1 MRLSNNMIK
10 LFSRWIAVLLVSIM
24 AISAMASPSNLQKNV
39 DYQILKVPQ
48 PADTGDKIE
57 VIEFFGYFCP
67 HCYAFDTALTNWAR
81 KHKKDVV
88 FKRVTVK
95 FSESMALHQKM
106 FYTLSA
112 MDVLT
117 NEFHHK
123 IFDAIQIQR
132 IPLRTD
138 EQIFGFIENNGID
151 RKKFTE
157 MYNSFYVQML
167 CNKAV
172 EMQSTYE
179 IEGVPMIVIDGKYLT
194 SPAIVSSGNNMDLS
208 EGEMHVQTLKV
219 MDTLVQQSLKEKSRI
234 PKTKTSKTK

>member
-1 MRLSNNMIK
+1 MIR
-10 LFSRWIAVLLVSIM
+10 LFSRWIAALLVSVM
-24 AISAMASPSNLQKNV
+24 AISAMASPSNPQKNV
-39 DYQILKVPQ
+39 DYQILKIPQ
-48 PADTGDKIE
+48 PANTGDKIE

-117 NEFHHK
+117 NELHHT
-123 IFDAIQIQR
+123 IFDAIQIRR

-138 EQIFGFIENNGID
+138 EQIFEFIEKNGID

-167 CNKAV
+167 GNKAV
-172 EMQSTYE
+172 EMQSAYE
-179 IEGVPMIVIDGKYLT
+179 IEGVPMIVVDGKYLT
-194 SPAIVSSGNNMDLS
+194 SPAIVSSGNSMDLS
-208 EGEMHVQTLKV
+208 EEEMHSQTLKV
-219 MDTLVQQSLKEKSRI
+219 MDILVQRSLKEKHRTL
-234 PKTKTSKTK
+234 KTKSSKTK

>member
-1 MRLSNNMIK
+1 
-10 LFSRWIAVLLVSIM
+10 
-24 AISAMASPSNLQKNV
+24 
-39 DYQILKVPQ
+39 
-48 PADTGDKIE
+48 
-57 VIEFFGYFCP
+57 
-67 HCYAFDTALTNWAR
+67 
-81 KHKKDVV
+81 
-88 FKRVTVK
+88 
-95 FSESMALHQKM
+95 MALHQKM

-138 EQIFGFIENNGID
+138 EQIFGFIEKSGID

>member
-1 MRLSNNMIK
+1 MKFL
-10 LFSRWIAVLLVSIM
+10 SRWITVLLACVVTV
-24 AISAMASPSNLQKNV
+24 SAMATPSNPQKNV
-39 DYQILKVPQ
+39 DYQVLKIPQ
-48 PADTGDKIE
+48 PTNTGDRIE

-81 KHKKDVV
+81 KHKKNVA

-95 FSESMALHQKM
+95 FGESMALHQKM

-117 NEFHHK
+117 NELHHK

-138 EQIFGFIENNGID
+138 EQIIEFVGKNGID
-151 RKKFTE
+151 RKKFAE
-157 MYNSFYVQML
+157 MYHSFYVQML
-167 CNKAV
+167 GNKAV

-179 IEGVPMIVIDGKYLT
+179 IEGVPMIVIDGRYLT
-194 SPAIVSSGNNMDLS
+194 SPAIVSSGNSMDLS
-208 EGEMHVQTLKV
+208 EEEMHTQTLKV
-219 MDTLVQQSLKEKSRI
+219 MDVLVQQSMKEKSRDL
-234 PKTKTSKTK
+234 KARSSKVNPHR

>member
-1 MRLSNNMIK
+1 MIK
-10 LFSRWIAVLLVSIM
+10 LLSRWLTVLLVSIM
-24 AISAMASPSNLQKNV
+24 ATSVMASPSHPQKNV
-39 DYQILKVPQ
+39 DYQVLKVPQ
-48 PADTGDKIE
+48 PTNSGNKVE

-81 KHKKDVV
+81 KHRKDVV

-117 NEFHHK
+117 NELHHR

-132 IPLRTD
+132 VPLRTD
-138 EQIFGFIENNGID
+138 EQIFEFVGKNGID
-151 RKKFTE
+151 RKKFME

-167 CNKAV
+167 GNKAV

-194 SPAIVSSGNNMDLS
+194 SPAIVSSGNEMDLS
-208 EGEMHVQTLKV
+208 EEEMHMQTLKV
-219 MDTLVQQSLKEKSRI
+219 MDALVKQSLKEKS
-234 PKTKTSKTK
+234 PVQKATSSKTK